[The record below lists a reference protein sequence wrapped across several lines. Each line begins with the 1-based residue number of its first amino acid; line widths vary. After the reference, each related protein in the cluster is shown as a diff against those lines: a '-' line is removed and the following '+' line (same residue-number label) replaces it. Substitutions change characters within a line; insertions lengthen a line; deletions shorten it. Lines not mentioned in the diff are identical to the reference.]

1 MIIMDMPF
9 TFVIMV
15 EVVVVVV
22 SVMVWNAVAIMVVIV
37 IFGLAGLV
45 VLGVDEA
52 AVVRL
57 ASTRGQSHNRQRN
70 PHCTHL
76 VSP

>member
-1 MIIMDMPF
+1 MIIMVMPV
-9 TFVIMV
+9 TFVIM
-15 EVVVVVV
+15 VVVVVV